1 MKKMISLIS
10 AMAVIILSV
19 SIGFTAYAD
28 VLEGQAVER
37 FVDNACDVIQDYDSE
52 KVLTPS
58 EEESNEPDFQTCRLI
73 VKADGSFDTF
83 GALEHIKGFKNIHI
97 LQYED
102 ENSAKQAYEAL
113 ENEPNVL
120 FVSVDGVVSPKL
132 SDDRFEGATEVFP
145 ESYNGHL
152 CDWATERTQ
161 SAQVIEYINE
171 NDIPLTDITVG
182 VIDSGVD
189 YNHEFLQGRIVRSY
203 FNSSTDG
210 TENDEYDVIDGHG
223 TAVSSV
229 IVDNTPESV
238 SVSIYRVLNDDGLN
252 SVLGIQL
259 GMIEAIDD
267 DVDIISMSL
276 GFVDG
281 NELIKAAIDYADENE
296 IIVVCATGNMPY
308 DTGSSDIVPAMYDQ
322 VVAVPA
328 TSKNNRN
335 CFWSAWGLDLDVS
348 APGEDI
354 NVAIPNNRYIVWDG
368 TSFACPSV
376 AAAFAT
382 IKSVHYEYS
391 YDKILEKLSAS
402 AVPLKVYADDF
413 WVDDYTCVNNY
424 RLPDSQYPIY
434 GKGLIQVGAALGIE
448 SVPTPTEILKAE
460 FMRTRSRWSF
470 IPTSPSI
477 IRWTAHIQRRKA
489 PCIPNRSP
497 LRRIQISEPWR
508 MTRIPY

>member
-1 MKKMISLIS
+1 M
-10 AMAVIILSV
+10 
-19 SIGFTAYAD
+19 
-28 VLEGQAVER
+28 
-37 FVDNACDVIQDYDSE
+37 
-52 KVLTPS
+52 
-58 EEESNEPDFQTCRLI
+58 
-73 VKADGSFDTF
+73 
-83 GALEHIKGFKNIHI
+83 
-97 LQYED
+97 
-102 ENSAKQAYEAL
+102 
-113 ENEPNVL
+113 
-120 FVSVDGVVSPKL
+120 
-132 SDDRFEGATEVFP
+132 
-145 ESYNGHL
+145 
-152 CDWATERTQ
+152 
-161 SAQVIEYINE
+161 IEYINE

-182 VIDSGVD
+182 VIDSGED

-448 SVPTPTEILKAE
+448 SVPTPTANLESGIYADEITVELYSDLPIYYTLDGTYPTTQSALYTEPLTFTEDTDLRAVAYDEDSVLKYSTE
-460 FMRTRSRWSF
+460 FEGEYQIFTTGTDDMF
-470 IPTSPSI
+470 EIDENGCI
-477 IRWTAHIQRRKA
+477 TAY
-489 PCIPNRSP
+489 SGGVSS
-497 LRRIQISEPWR
+497 LMISEEIQGIAVQKR
-508 MTRIPY
+508 